1 MDSKNISPG
10 GENRQELVNKR
21 KIRMHQMRSIDTSVD
36 TTKAGKNVRVVNL
49 SSIKEGTLDHLVA

>member
-1 MDSKNISPG
+1 MDSKNKYPG

-49 SSIKEGTLDHLVA
+49 SSVKEGTLDHLVA